1 MLIIRRSKLYY
12 TAFGIVTLDFV
23 APFVMHDVLPISHVM
38 YFTHQERVLLTGI
51 GVRTGL
57 E

>member
-1 MLIIRRSKLYY
+1 LYY